1 MKNNDFVKPFLVD
14 NLSIHGKIVH
24 LEESVSEIVA
34 KHDYHPEIAAL
45 LAEVLV
51 FSSMLGASLKTK
63 AILTCQI
70 TSETGIIKILVADYS
85 FDENNEANIRGYV
98 ECNTSS
104 SLGGYD
110 NDSAKMMIT
119 MDLMGDVNQLYQA
132 IIGFRNQS
140 IIEAAMEY
148 LKSSQQIDAC
158 LKITSSYE
166 NGKWR
171 AAGIMIQKLPGD
183 DIDSWHKAVAFM
195 NSLKESEILIE
206 PEILLHRLF
215 HEDDVYIYD
224 DLILKHK
231 CRCSRE
237 KMEKSLIAIPE
248 NEREGLKNDGFIA
261 IKCQFCGKEE
271 KFL

>member
-1 MKNNDFVKPFLVD
+1 MKNNDFVKPFLID
-14 NLSIHGKIVH
+14 NLSVHGKIVH
-24 LEESVSEIVA
+24 LEESISEIVA

-51 FSSMLGASLKTK
+51 FISMLGASLKTK
-63 AILTCQI
+63 AVLTCQI
-70 TSETGIIKILVADYS
+70 TSESGVVKMLVADYA
-85 FDENNEANIRGYV
+85 FDEGDKADIRGYV
-98 ECNTSS
+98 ECNSS
-104 SLGGYD
+104 FLAAHS
-110 NDSAKMMIT
+110 NESEKMIIT
-119 MDLMGDVNQLYQA
+119 MDLMGDLNQRYQA
-132 IIGFRNQS
+132 IIGFS
-140 IIEAAMEY
+140 GKSVTAAAMEY

-166 NGKWR
+166 NGQWR
-171 AAGIMIQKLPGD
+171 AAGIMIQKLPGH
-183 DIDSWHKAVAFM
+183 DIDSWHKALAFV
-195 NSLKESEILIE
+195 NSLKEPEILIE

-215 HEDDVYIYD
+215 HEDEVYIYD
-224 DLILKHK
+224 DLILKHT